1 MRIQLNRRDF
11 VKAALAGMTLG
22 PQAWGQAMAPNAGSD
37 NAKQPRHIV
46 IIYADDL
53 GWGDVGCYGA
63 TAVKTPHID
72 RLAQEGIRFT
82 SGYAPAATC
91 TPSRY
96 AMLTG
101 EYAWRKQGKG
111 VAPGDAPL
119 LIEPGRTTMASILK
133 DAGYH
138 TGVVG
143 KWHLGLG
150 DGALDWNGKI
160 APGPLEL
167 GFDYCFLIPAT
178 GDRVPCVY
186 VENHRVVG
194 LDPEDPI
201 EVSYR
206 ERIGIAP
213 TGNQNPELLKM
224 RPSHGHDQTIIN
236 GISRIGYMRGGYS
249 AWWKDEEF
257 ADVLSSK
264 AVDYI
269 EKHKDETFF
278 LYFSLHDPHVPRVPH
293 ERFEGKTEM
302 GPRGDVIVQIDWCV
316 KQILDTLDRLNLA
329 DDTLVIFSSDNGPV
343 LDDGYHDQSAE
354 LVGDHK
360 PAGPF
365 RGWKYSRFEGG
376 TRVPLIARWPK
387 QIKPGQVSDA
397 IIGHMDFP
405 ATFAA
410 LSGRQ
415 LADDDAPDS
424 FNVLDALLGI
434 SETGR
439 DHIVQ
444 EGIRNALGFR
454 AGDWKYHE
462 PSTAARIAWQTGIDI
477 GARPF
482 AQLYNL
488 KDDPGE
494 TANLAERY
502 PEKVKQMHD
511 RLERI
516 KHTGRSRP

>member
-1 MRIQLNRRDF
+1 MVPRDH
-11 VKAALAGMTLG
+11 T
-22 PQAWGQAMAPNAGSD
+22 N
-37 NAKQPRHIV
+37 IV

-63 TAVKTPHID
+63 TAVKTPYMD
-72 RLAQEGIRFT
+72 RLAEEGIRFT

-101 EYAWRKQGKG
+101 EYAWRQRGRG
-111 VAPGDAPL
+111 VAAGDAPL
-119 LIEPGRTTMASILK
+119 LIKPGRTTMASILK
-133 DAGYH
+133 DAGYN

-150 DGALDWNGKI
+150 DGDLDWNSKI
-160 APGPLEL
+160 APGPMEL
-167 GFDYCFLIPAT
+167 GFDYCWLIPAT
-178 GDRVPCVY
+178 VDRVPTVY
-186 VENHRVVG
+186 VENHHVAN
-194 LDPEDPI
+194 LDPEDPL

-206 ERIGIAP
+206 ERIGPAP
-213 TGNQNPELLKM
+213 TGRDNPELLTM
-224 RPSHGHDQTIIN
+224 HPSHGHDNTIVK
-236 GISRIGYMRGGYS
+236 GISRIGFQRGGYS
-249 AWWKDEEF
+249 AWWDDDQI
-257 ADVLSSK
+257 ADVLSEK
-264 AVDYI
+264 AVAYM
-269 EKHKDETFF
+269 EKHKDERFF

-293 ERFEGKTEM
+293 ERFEGKTDM

-329 DDTLVIFSSDNGPV
+329 DNTLVIFSSDNGPV
-343 LDDGYHDQSAE
+343 LDDGYHDQAAE

-376 TRVPLIARWPK
+376 TRVPFIARWPNR
-387 QIKPGQVSDA
+387 IKPGQISDA
-397 IIGHMDFP
+397 IIGHVDFP

-410 LSGRQ
+410 LTGQ
-415 LADDDAPDS
+415 QVAGADAPDS
-424 FNVLDALLGI
+424 VNVLDALLGI
-434 SETGR
+434 SDTGR

-444 EGIRNALGFR
+444 EGIRGALGFR

-462 PSTAARIAWQTGIDI
+462 PHEVAQIAWQTGIDI

-482 AQLYNL
+482 PQLYNL

-494 TANLAERY
+494 TTNLADKF
-502 PEKVKQMHD
+502 PEKVKRMHA
-511 RLERI
+511 LMQKI
-516 KHTGRSRP
+516 KRQGRSRP